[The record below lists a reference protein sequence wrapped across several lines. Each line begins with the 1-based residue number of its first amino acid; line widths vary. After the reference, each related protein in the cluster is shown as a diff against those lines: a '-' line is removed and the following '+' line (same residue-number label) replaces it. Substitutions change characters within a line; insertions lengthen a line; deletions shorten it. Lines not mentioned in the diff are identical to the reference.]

1 MDISFILLL
10 FFIGSVGSFMS
21 GMLGAGGA
29 IINYPLLLYIPVLL
43 GFTGFNAHQVSGI
56 VAVQVFF
63 ATFSGVWAYRKGG
76 YLNKELIFIM
86 GLSILLG
93 SLIGGYGSHF
103 FSEDLINLVYGLLA
117 IIAAIIMLIPKTGT
131 EGNQSDH
138 IRFPKI
144 LTSIMTFIVGLASGI
159 VGAGGAFLLVPLM
172 LVILKIPA
180 RITIATSLAVTFIS
194 SIGTTATKL
203 VIGQVPIMP
212 ALVVMAASL
221 IASPLGVFIGK
232 KVNAKVLQGILI
244 FVILI
249 TTVKIWVDILH
260 V

>member
-1 MDISFILLL
+1 MDISFILLI
-10 FFIGSVGSFMS
+10 FFIGFVGSFMS
-21 GMLGAGGA
+21 GMLGVGGA

-56 VAVQVFF
+56 VAAQVFV
-63 ATFSGVWAYRKGG
+63 ATFSGVWAYRKDG

-103 FSEDLINLVYGLLA
+103 FSEDAINMVYGLLA

-144 LTSIMTFIVGLASGI
+144 LTSIMTFAVGLTSGI

-172 LVILKIPA
+172 LVVLKIPT

-194 SIGTTATKL
+194 SVGTTATKL
-203 VIGQVPIMP
+203 IFGQVPILP
-212 ALVVMAASL
+212 ALIVMAASL
-221 IASPLGVFIGK
+221 IASPIGVFIGK
-232 KVNAKVLQGILI
+232 KMNVKVLQGILI
-244 FVILI
+244 FVILL
-249 TTVKIWVDILH
+249 TTVKIWVDIFRI
-260 V
+260 

>member
-1 MDISFILLL
+1 MDISFILLI
-10 FFIGSVGSFMS
+10 FFIGFIGSFMS
-21 GMLGAGGA
+21 GMLGVGGA
-29 IINYPLLLYIPVLL
+29 IINYPLLLYIPALL

-56 VAVQVFF
+56 VAVQVFI
-63 ATFSGVWAYRKGG
+63 AAFSGVWAYRKDG

-103 FSEDLINLVYGLLA
+103 FSEDAINMVYGLLA

-144 LTSIMTFIVGLASGI
+144 LTSIMTFVVGLASGI

-172 LVILKIPA
+172 LVIIKIPA
-180 RITIATSLAVTFIS
+180 RITIATSLAV
-194 SIGTTATKL
+194 
-203 VIGQVPIMP
+203 GQVPIMP

-244 FVILI
+244 FVIFL
-249 TTVKIWVDILH
+249 TTVKIWVDILLY
-260 V
+260 

>member
-1 MDISFILLL
+1 MDISFILLI
-10 FFIGSVGSFMS
+10 FFIGFIGSFMS
-21 GMLGAGGA
+21 GMLGVGGA
-29 IINYPLLLYIPVLL
+29 IINYPLLLYIPALL

-56 VAVQVFF
+56 VAVQVFI
-63 ATFSGVWAYRKGG
+63 AAFSGVWAYRKDG

-103 FSEDLINLVYGLLA
+103 FSEDAINMVYGLLA

-144 LTSIMTFIVGLASGI
+144 LTSIMTFVVGLASGI

-172 LVILKIPA
+172 LVIIKIPA

-194 SIGTTATKL
+194 LIGTTATKL

-244 FVILI
+244 FVIFL
-249 TTVKIWVDILH
+249 TTVKIWVDILLY
-260 V
+260 